1 MNILLVCILFII
13 TLENNKIYR
22 LLIVIITTLSS
33 FNTGFMGSAIN
44 IALPV
49 IGMEFNASA
58 ISISW
63 ISTAFLLTTA
73 ITLLPFGKFSDI
85 YGRAKFF
92 KLGVMIFAVSSL
104 VCGLSSN
111 TVLMIAFRS
120 LQGVGSS
127 MISTTAITILVSIFP
142 ITSRGKM
149 IGINTTG
156 VYLGLSSGPFLGGLI
171 LQYIG
176 WRYIFYSSF
185 LLMAICG
192 ILALIV
198 IRQDWYEKAE
208 TVDFKGSVYYIIIF
222 SVIVLGLT
230 SIKSIFGIILFAVG
244 ILLLMI
250 FIKSESKIENPILD
264 LNIFRS
270 NKQFTFSNIAALIN
284 YLSTFAIAF
293 LMSLY
298 LQTIRELSAQQAGL
312 ILVTQPI
319 MMAIFSPLAGIIS
332 DKIEPRIV
340 ASIGMAILSAGLIVF
355 IFLTPYTSIAIIVFN
370 LAFIGF
376 GFALFSSPNTN
387 AVMSSVDKKY
397 FGVAASTLGSMR
409 MFGQLLSMSFVTIIF
424 SFVIGP
430 VKIEH
435 SVSNQL
441 LISLKY
447 IFITFSILSIF
458 AIFASLFRGTIHE
471 KNR

>member
-1 MNILLVCILFII
+1 M
-13 TLENNKIYR
+13 ENNKIYR

-58 ISISW
+58 ISVSW

-198 IRQDWYEKAE
+198 IRQDWYEKTE
-208 TVDFKGSVYYIIIF
+208 TVDFKGSIYYIIIF

-230 SIKSIFGIILFAVG
+230 SIKSIFGIILFAIG
-244 ILLLMI
+244 ILLLYV

-264 LNIFRS
+264 LNIFRT

-298 LQTIRELSAQQAGL
+298 LQTVRELSAQQAGI

-319 MMAIFSPLAGIIS
+319 MMAVFSPLAGIIS
-332 DKIEPRIV
+332 DRIEPRIV
-340 ASIGMAILSAGLIVF
+340 ASIGMAILSVGLIVF

-441 LISLKY
+441 LISLRY

-471 KNR
+471 KNS